1 VAKIF
6 VSDDLILTQK
16 ADGSSVSKIFAA
28 GENLLDLVD
37 VEGFIRIPMSSLQ
50 GLVSSTH
57 LANLAHLAV
66 SKASP
71 FTVFAP
77 SFLDRAEGE
86 NDETKCLKVVA

>member
-37 VEGFIRIPMSSLQ
+37 V
-50 GLVSSTH
+50 
-57 LANLAHLAV
+57 
-66 SKASP
+66 
-71 FTVFAP
+71 
-77 SFLDRAEGE
+77 
-86 NDETKCLKVVA
+86 